1 MKHIN
6 RLKKYEKVSV
16 VSIFLLLIISTV
28 YGTDSAKSG
37 MIVIN
42 EVASTGK
49 YDFIEL
55 YNTTENDLVMGPS
68 WQLSDRKESR
78 LDSDDELV
86 IPENTSIPAHG
97 YLLIAPYKTSR
108 MSSAVPED
116 ISGTAMAIRS
126 FAIASKDEISL
137 FYNDSLEDYIEW
149 TSDVNSIGRSTD
161 GGNEITSY
169 LIPTP
174 GKRNEPEIFMQGNSP
189 LLLNEVCSRGLD
201 YIEIINVTNQNII
214 IGKNE
219 WLVIDSRKNDYV
231 MIPEGT
237 AIGAGELLVIY
248 PDVIRLPFSAPK
260 NSISSKEGLKFGFG
274 NSDSVYLKYFD
285 MIADTLTWSKHVT
298 SIGRLPD
305 GGDTIDM
312 DLFLTPGKANRD

>member
-1 MKHIN
+1 MK
-6 RLKKYEKVSV
+6 KS
-16 VSIFLLLIISTV
+16 LLLIIMLIV
-28 YGTDSAKSG
+28 IAIPVWSAVPARSG

-55 YNTTENDLVMGPS
+55 YNTTGNELTLDSS
-68 WQLSDRKESR
+68 WALADRNESR
-78 LDSDDELV
+78 LDNDPQIAFSAGTV
-86 IPENTSIPAHG
+86 IPAYG
-97 YLLIAPYKTSR
+97 YLLIAPYKTSK
-108 MSSAVPED
+108 MSNAAPEGIPED
-116 ISGTAMAIRS
+116 TLAVRS
-126 FAIASKDEISL
+126 FAIGSQDEISL
-137 FYNDSLEDYIEW
+137 YYNNSLEDFIEW

-161 GGNEITSY
+161 GGDETTSF
-169 LIPTP
+169 LVPTP
-174 GKRNEPEIFMQGNSP
+174 GKKNEPEIFMQGNSP

-237 AIGAGELLVIY
+237 AIDAGEFLVIY
-248 PDVIRLPFSAPK
+248 PDVIRLPFSAPR
-260 NSISSKEGLKFGFG
+260 NSISSKEGFKFGFG

-285 MIADTLTWSKHVT
+285 MIADTLTWSEHVT

-305 GGDTIDM
+305 GGDTIDLDM
-312 DLFLTPGKANRD
+312 FLTPGKTNRD

>member
-1 MKHIN
+1 MKKS
-6 RLKKYEKVSV
+6 LFL
-16 VSIFLLLIISTV
+16 VSILILIIV
-28 YGTDSAKSG
+28 PAWSAVPARSG

-55 YNTTENDLVMGPS
+55 DNTTGNDLTLDSS
-68 WQLSDRKESR
+68 WSLADREESR
-78 LDSDDELV
+78 LDSDPRIAFSEGTV
-86 IPENTSIPAHG
+86 IPAHG
-97 YLLIAPYKTSR
+97 YLLIAPYKTSK
-108 MSSAVPED
+108 MSNAVPED
-116 ISGTAMAIRS
+116 IPDTAMAIRS
-126 FAIASKDEISL
+126 FAIGSQDEISL
-137 FYNDSLEDYIEW
+137 FYNNSREDFLEW

-161 GGNEITSY
+161 GGKEITT
-169 LIPTP
+169 LMVPTP
-174 GKRNEPEIFMQGNSP
+174 GKKNEPELFLQGDSP
-189 LLLNEVCSRGLD
+189 LLINEVCSRGLD
-201 YIEIINVTNQNII
+201 YIEIINVTNQTIT

-219 WLVIDSRKNDYV
+219 WLVNDSRKNDYV

-237 AIGAGELLVIY
+237 IIGAGDLLVIY

-260 NSISSKEGLKFGFG
+260 NSISSKTGLKFGFG

-285 MIADTLTWSKHVT
+285 MIADTLTWSEHVT

-312 DLFLTPGKANRD
+312 DLFLTPGKTNRD